1 MTVDMTTRYLGLQ
14 LASPVMPS
22 ASPLTGDID
31 HILALVEA
39 GAPAIVLPSLFEE
52 QIEHDAMAV
61 HFGLELGAEGFA
73 EAPSGYLPKLNS
85 YNTGPERYLDLVRR
99 ARSEAGVPVIASLN
113 GVSSGGW
120 TLYARVVADEG
131 IDALE
136 LNIYQIAGDVFSKSS
151 DVEKSY
157 LRLVEAVRAAVDVPL
172 AVKVGP
178 YFSAMA
184 SMARRLGEAGADGL
198 VIFNRFYQP
207 DIDLSTL
214 EVTPNLQLST
224 STELRLVL
232 RWLAILSGRV
242 DVDLAATT
250 GVHVGEDAVKAV
262 LAGANVVM
270 MASALLR
277 AGPKALTAVQVGLQ
291 TWLEENDYQSVA
303 QARGSLSQ
311 RAVADPSAFER
322 ANYMKTLTSYV
333 PSW

>member
-1 MTVDMTTRYLGLQ
+1 MTVEMTTRYLGLE
-14 LASPVMPS
+14 LASPIMPS
-22 ASPLTGDID
+22 ASPVTGDID

-61 HFGLELGAEGFA
+61 HFGLELGAEGFS
-73 EAPSGYLPKLNS
+73 EAPSGYLPSLNN
-85 YNTGPERYLDLVRR
+85 YNTGPEEYLKLVQR
-99 ARSEAGVPVIASLN
+99 ARAEARVPVIASLN

-120 TLYARVVADEG
+120 TLYARVLADEG
-131 IDALE
+131 VDGLE
-136 LNIYQIAGDVFSKSS
+136 LNIYKIAA
-151 DVEKSY
+151 DVEMSSADVELAY
-157 LRLVEAVRAAVDVPL
+157 LRLVETVRKAVDVPL

-184 SMARRLGEAGADGL
+184 SMARRLAEAGADGL

-214 EVTPNLQLST
+214 GVTPNLTLST
-224 STELRLVL
+224 SAELRLVL
-232 RWLAILSGRV
+232 RWLAILHGRV
-242 DVDLAATT
+242 ETDLAATT
-250 GVHVGEDAVKAV
+250 GIHQGDDAVKAI
-262 LAGANVVM
+262 LAGADVVM

-277 AGPKALTAVQVGLQ
+277 QGPKALTTVQRGLEG
-291 TWLEENDYQSVA
+291 WLEENGYESVA

-311 RAVADPSAFER
+311 RSVSDPSAFER
-322 ANYMKTLTSYV
+322 SNYMKTLTSYV

>member
-1 MTVDMTTRYLGLQ
+1 
-14 LASPVMPS
+14 
-22 ASPLTGDID
+22 
-31 HILALVEA
+31 
-39 GAPAIVLPSLFEE
+39 
-52 QIEHDAMAV
+52 
-61 HFGLELGAEGFA
+61 
-73 EAPSGYLPKLNS
+73 
-85 YNTGPERYLDLVRR
+85 
-99 ARSEAGVPVIASLN
+99 
-113 GVSSGGW
+113 
-120 TLYARVVADEG
+120 
-131 IDALE
+131 
-136 LNIYQIAGDVFSKSS
+136 
-151 DVEKSY
+151 VEKSY
-157 LRLVEAVRAAVDVPL
+157 LRLVETVRAAVDVPL

-250 GVHVGEDAVKAV
+250 GIHVGEDAVKAV

-277 AGPKALTAVQVGLQ
+277 SGPGALTAVRGGLQ
-291 TWLEENDYQSVA
+291 TWLEEHDYESVA

-311 RAVADPSAFER
+311 RSVADPSAFER
-322 ANYMKTLTSYV
+322 SNYMKTLTSYV

>member
-1 MTVDMTTRYLGLQ
+1 
-14 LASPVMPS
+14 PVMPS

-61 HFGLELGAEGFA
+61 HFGIELGAEGFA
-73 EAPSGYLPKLNS
+73 EAPSGYLPSLNS

-157 LRLVEAVRAAVDVPL
+157 LRLVETVRAAVEVPL

-224 STELRLVL
+224 SSELRLVL

-262 LAGANVVM
+262 LAGADVVM

-277 AGPKALTAVQVGLQ
+277 AGPKALTTVQVGLQ
-291 TWLEENDYQSVA
+291 TWLEENDYESVA
-303 QARGSLSQ
+303 QARGSLRQ
-311 RAVADPSAFER
+311 RAVSDPSAFER
-322 ANYMKTLTSYV
+322 SNYMKTLTSYV

>member
-1 MTVDMTTRYLGLQ
+1 MTVDMTTQYLGLQ

-73 EAPSGYLPKLNS
+73 EAPSGYLPSLNS

-151 DVEKSY
+151 DVERSY
-157 LRLVEAVRAAVDVPL
+157 LRLVETVRAAVEVPL

-262 LAGANVVM
+262 LAGADVVM

-291 TWLEENDYQSVA
+291 TWLEDNDYQSVA

-311 RAVADPSAFER
+311 RSVSDPSAFER
-322 ANYMKTLTSYV
+322 SNYMKTLTSYV

>member
-1 MTVDMTTRYLGLQ
+1 
-14 LASPVMPS
+14 
-22 ASPLTGDID
+22 
-31 HILALVEA
+31 
-39 GAPAIVLPSLFEE
+39 
-52 QIEHDAMAV
+52 
-61 HFGLELGAEGFA
+61 
-73 EAPSGYLPKLNS
+73 
-85 YNTGPERYLDLVRR
+85 
-99 ARSEAGVPVIASLN
+99 
-113 GVSSGGW
+113 
-120 TLYARVVADEG
+120 
-131 IDALE
+131 
-136 LNIYQIAGDVFSKSS
+136 
-151 DVEKSY
+151 
-157 LRLVEAVRAAVDVPL
+157 
-172 AVKVGP
+172 
-178 YFSAMA
+178 MA

-291 TWLEENDYQSVA
+291 TWLEENDYESVA

-311 RAVADPSAFER
+311 RSVADPSAFER
-322 ANYMKTLTSYV
+322 SNYMKTLTSYV

>member
-1 MTVDMTTRYLGLQ
+1 MTVDMTTRYLGLE
-14 LASPVMPS
+14 LASPIMPS
-22 ASPLTGDID
+22 ASPVTGDID

-61 HFGLELGAEGFA
+61 HFGLELGAEGFS
-73 EAPSGYLPKLNS
+73 EAPSGYLPSLNN
-85 YNTGPERYLDLVRR
+85 YNTGPEEYLKLVQR
-99 ARSEAGVPVIASLN
+99 ARAEARVPVIASLN

-120 TLYARVVADEG
+120 TLYARVLADEG
-131 IDALE
+131 VDGLE
-136 LNIYQIAGDVFSKSS
+136 LNIYKIAA
-151 DVEKSY
+151 DVEMSSADVELAY
-157 LRLVEAVRAAVDVPL
+157 LRLVETVRKAVDVPL

-184 SMARRLGEAGADGL
+184 SMARRLAEAGADGL

-214 EVTPNLQLST
+214 GVTPNLTLST
-224 STELRLVL
+224 SAELRLVL
-232 RWLAILSGRV
+232 RWLAILHGRV
-242 DVDLAATT
+242 ETDLAATT
-250 GVHVGEDAVKAV
+250 GIHQGDDAVKAI
-262 LAGANVVM
+262 LAGADVVM

-277 AGPKALTAVQVGLQ
+277 QGPQALTTVQQGLEG
-291 TWLEENDYQSVA
+291 WLEENGYESVA

-311 RAVADPSAFER
+311 RSVSDPSAFER
-322 ANYMKTLTSYV
+322 SNYMKTLTSYV